1 VNNCYRV
8 GVANN
13 LWKPNWACT
22 ICGMLSSR
30 RYSVQRHIRN
40 VHQGLGFAV
49 SYVEYMA
56 GTLAGIYKPNSISS
70 QRSKG
75 NAKDFDSL
83 HKKNALKFLDS
94 KHFTS
99 TTQFDIYTQRYSHY
113 HDELNKLMKPSSSS
127 SPRLMT
133 IMTNEFASE
142 LGRLL
147 ARNFL
152 YPSQINPQSFNINP
166 IKKAPQS
173 LYPFLAVEGREI
185 FGYRFHIC
193 KDCLVTEPLA
203 VCYPED
209 GKSGRDEYRHEC
221 NPILVASCNHEV
233 IDNDSSVKAMYE
245 KLPESMA
252 KVVNA
257 WIKGK
262 KSLVAIELP
271 KNNNNDNTPE
281 EIIKIKN
288 PKRKQQLIT
297 FQYSKE
303 LHIDITL
310 TNENQNHWA
319 IRTIKDGQTTLADG
333 ELTDFIR
340 RVKDR
345 TFAVVK
351 LHMPLSNSSSE
362 QQECIRLYFMAIIS
376 ADDT

>member
-1 VNNCYRV
+1 
-8 GVANN
+8 
-13 LWKPNWACT
+13 
-22 ICGMLSSR
+22 MLSSR
-30 RYSVQRHIRN
+30 RYSVQRHISN
-40 VHQGLGFAV
+40 LHQGLGNAV

-56 GTLAGIYKPNSISS
+56 GTLAGIYKPNSTPF
-70 QRSKG
+70 QPSKR
-75 NAKDFDSL
+75 NDNDFDIL
-83 HKKNALKFLDS
+83 HMKNALKFLDS
-94 KHFTS
+94 KPFTS
-99 TTQFDIYTQRYSHY
+99 TTRFDMYTQKYSHY

-133 IMTNEFASE
+133 IMTSEFASE
-142 LGRLL
+142 LGRLS

-152 YPSQINPQSFNINP
+152 YPSQTNPQSFNINP

-173 LYPFLAVEGREI
+173 LYPFLAVEGRKI

-221 NPILVASCNHEV
+221 NPILVASFNHEV
-233 IDNDSSVKAMYE
+233 IDNDCSVKAMYE

-281 EIIKIKN
+281 EIIKIK
-288 PKRKQQLIT
+288 RQEQLIT

-351 LHMPLSNSSSE
+351 VHMPLSTSSSE
-362 QQECIRLYFMAIIS
+362 HQECIHLYFMAIIS